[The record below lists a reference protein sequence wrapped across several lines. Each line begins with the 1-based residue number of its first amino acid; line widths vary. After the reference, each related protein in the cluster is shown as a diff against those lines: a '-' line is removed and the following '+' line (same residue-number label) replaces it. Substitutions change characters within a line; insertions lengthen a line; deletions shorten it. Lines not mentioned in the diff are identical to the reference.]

1 MEHKAVNCFGQSRE
15 GFFIMAVLLQGHR
28 ISHSLGTQTL
38 FRSLDISI
46 NDGDKIG
53 LVGHNGSGK
62 STLLAILSEELDA
75 DEGEI
80 SRKRGL
86 QLEVVEQ
93 FIDPALADQ
102 SLADALADKLPS
114 EEKDFN
120 QYRVKKLLTELGFSH
135 AEYDY
140 SVSDLSG
147 GQQNRLMFARAVINK
162 PNLILFDEPTNHL
175 DLRTL
180 LFFERFLQHL
190 DAGFLLISHDRQFL
204 DAVTERTLFLRD
216 ERIYNFD
223 LPYTEAKKHLDAQ
236 DNAANARLKE
246 EEKAIKSL
254 TVSAKR
260 LATWG
265 KVYDNE
271 KFAAKA
277 KSMEKRIEK
286 MEENKTFVSKGSKL
300 HLDLQMQTARANR
313 MLHIDKRDILSPGT
327 NAIPLFHIGEF
338 FIRPGDRIALL
349 GHNGTGKTTFIK
361 LIMEQFKNDRGGD
374 FIKFNPQCEIGYY
387 DQEINEFDGD
397 MNLVETLRTRCHRG
411 SETDYKTALIRAG
424 FPYRDIT
431 KKVAV
436 LSGGEKARL
445 MFLIIK
451 INQPNFLILDEP
463 TNHIDI
469 QGKEQLE
476 QQILTTNATLLVTS
490 HDRRFIDHI
499 ADRYMLIENQQ
510 LIEISNPESFY
521 QTDTSQI
528 TQDSHTTTAKFITP
542 RQIIDEDSILERMI
556 ELETL
561 IAEDQARKIK
571 FQKPKMQTEW
581 HRELKSLNTLL
592 TRISK

>member
-1 MEHKAVNCFGQSRE
+1 MTP
-15 GFFIMAVLLQGHR
+15 LLQGHR
-28 ISHSLGTQTL
+28 ISHSLGTKTL
-38 FRSLDISI
+38 FKSLDISI
-46 NDGDKIG
+46 NEGDKIG

-62 STLLAILSEELDA
+62 STLLAILSQELDA

-80 SRKRGL
+80 SRNRGL

-93 FIDPALADQ
+93 FINPGLSNQ
-102 SLADALADKLPS
+102 SLVNALADKLPK

-120 QYRVKKLLTELGFSH
+120 QYRVEQLLTELGFSP
-135 AEYDY
+135 AEYEY
-140 SVSDLSG
+140 RVADLSG
-147 GQQNRLMFARAVINK
+147 GQQNRLMFARAVINT

-175 DLRTL
+175 DLKTL
-180 LFFERFLQHL
+180 LFFERFLQQL
-190 DAGFLLISHDRQFL
+190 NAGFLLISHDRQFL
-204 DAVTERTLFLRD
+204 DAVTERTVFLRD
-216 ERIYNFD
+216 EKIYNFN
-223 LPYTEAKKHLDAQ
+223 LPYTAAKKHLDAQ

-254 TVSAKR
+254 TNSAKR

-300 HLDLQMQTARANR
+300 HLDLEMQATRANR
-313 MLHIDKRDILSPGT
+313 MLHINKRDILSPGT
-327 NAIPLFHIGEF
+327 KPVTLFHIEEF

-349 GHNGTGKTTFIK
+349 GHNGTGKTTLIK
-361 LIMEQFKNDRGGD
+361 LIMDQFATDRDGD
-374 FIKFNPQCEIGYY
+374 LVKFNPQCEIGYY
-387 DQEINEFDGD
+387 DQEINEFDGSL
-397 MNLVETLRTRCHRG
+397 NLVETLRARCHRG
-411 SETDYKTALIRAG
+411 SETDYKTALIKAG
-424 FPYRDIT
+424 FPYPDIT

-451 INQPNFLILDEP
+451 INQPNFLVLDEP

-476 QQILTTNATLLVTS
+476 KQILATNATLLVTS

-499 ADRYMLIENQQ
+499 ADRFVLIEDRQ
-510 LIEISNPESFY
+510 LIEINSPDSFY

-528 TQDSHTTTAKFITP
+528 PGASNTPSAHTITP
-542 RQIIDEDSILERMI
+542 GQITDEDSILERII

-571 FQKPKMQTEW
+571 FQKPKIQAEW
-581 HRELKSLNTLL
+581 HIELEKLNIQLIS
-592 TRISK
+592 ISK

>member
-1 MEHKAVNCFGQSRE
+1 MVP
-15 GFFIMAVLLQGHR
+15 LLQGHR
-28 ISHSLGTQTL
+28 ISHSLGTKTL
-38 FRSLDISI
+38 FKSLDIYI
-46 NDGDKIG
+46 NEGDKIG

-62 STLLAILSEELDA
+62 STLLAILSQELDA

-80 SRKRGL
+80 SRNRGL

-93 FIDPALADQ
+93 FINPALSDQ
-102 SLADALADKLPS
+102 SLAKALADKLPA

-120 QYRVKKLLTELGFSH
+120 QYRVEQLLAELGFSP
-135 AEYDY
+135 AEYEY
-140 SVSDLSG
+140 RVSDLSG
-147 GQQNRLMFARAVINK
+147 GQQNRLMFARAVINT

-175 DLRTL
+175 DLNTL
-180 LFFERFLQHL
+180 LFFERFLQQL

-204 DAVTERTLFLRD
+204 DAVTERTVFLRD
-216 ERIYNFD
+216 ERIYNFN
-223 LPYTEAKKHLDAQ
+223 LPYTAAKKHLDAQ
-236 DNAANARLKE
+236 DNAAKARLKE

-286 MEENKTFVSKGSKL
+286 MKVNKTFVGQDSKL
-300 HLDLQMQTARANR
+300 HLDLEMQTARANR
-313 MLHIDKRDILSPGT
+313 MLHINRRDILSPGT
-327 NAIPLFHIGEF
+327 KPAPLFHIEEF

-349 GHNGTGKTTFIK
+349 GHNGTGKTTLIK
-361 LIMEQFKNDRGGD
+361 LIMEQFTTDRDGD
-374 FIKFNPQCEIGYY
+374 FVKFNPQCEIGYY
-387 DQEINEFDGD
+387 DQEINEFDTS
-397 MNLVETLRTRCHRG
+397 MNLVETLRARCHRG

-424 FPYRDIT
+424 FAYRDIT

-476 QQILTTNATLLVTS
+476 QQILATQATILVTS

-499 ADRYMLIENQQ
+499 ADRFVLIEDQK
-510 LIEISNPESFY
+510 LIEISSPDSFY
-521 QTDTSQI
+521 QANTSQNSRVNNTMTTNI
-528 TQDSHTTTAKFITP
+528 TTPGPIT
-542 RQIIDEDSILERMI
+542 DEDSILERII

-561 IAEDQARKIK
+561 IAEDHARKIK
-571 FQKPKMQTEW
+571 FQKPKMQAEW
-581 HRELKSLNTLL
+581 DIELKNLNTLL
-592 TRISK
+592 ISI